1 MVYLSKADRRRLAE
15 IIEIFAGEL
24 IELMAYRVAETAE
37 AVEAMNPREDVASRM
52 ARCHRTT
59 NEWLWEMSCIL
70 LIPIKQVGDRETHAE
85 ERTTL
90 EEAPEEDDEATG
102 S

>member
-1 MVYLSKADRRRLAE
+1 MYLSKADRRRIAE
-15 IIEIFAGEL
+15 IIEIFADEL
-24 IELMAYRVAETAE
+24 IDLMAHRVATLA
-37 AVEAMNPREDVASRM
+37 NSKEDEASRM

-70 LIPIKQVGDRETHAE
+70 LIPIKQVGDKETHIESRA
-85 ERTTL
+85 TP

>member
-24 IELMAYRVAETAE
+24 IDLMAYRVAETAKS
-37 AVEAMNPREDVASRM
+37 RKDIASRM

>member
-1 MVYLSKADRRRLAE
+1 MYLSKADRRRLAE

-24 IELMAYRVAETAE
+24 MELMAYRVAETAE
-37 AVEAMNPREDVASRM
+37 AVEAMNPKEDVASRM

-70 LIPIKQVGDRETHAE
+70 LIPIKQMGDKETHIESRA
-85 ERTTL
+85 TP
-90 EEAPEEDDEATG
+90 EEASEGDSEAHD

>member
-1 MVYLSKADRRRLAE
+1 MYLSKADRRRIAE
-15 IIEIFAGEL
+15 IIEIFADDL
-24 IELMAYRVAETAE
+24 IDLMAYRVAKTAKS
-37 AVEAMNPREDVASRM
+37 RKDVASRM

-70 LIPIKQVGDRETHAE
+70 LIPIKQVGDKETHIESRA
-85 ERTTL
+85 TP
-90 EEAPEEDDEATG
+90 EEASEGDSEATG